1 MERRLKNEWEVSAY
15 DHKKGEWTT
24 ATNRSYEHT
33 EPPIEVNPVERAQL
47 PQMRPR
53 QRKIAHKTLLVFG
66 DAQIGY
72 RRIDDTLV
80 PLHDEAAINSALK
93 LANDLR
99 PDVVVDLGD
108 TTDFSELSRY
118 PADSDHFQGT
128 LQPSLQRTHDFFAQF
143 SSVTPNAERVT
154 VDSNH
159 VKRLTDY
166 VLKNALPLYNVK
178 ATGEK
183 YPAIS
188 YPGLLRL
195 DDIGWDY
202 IQGYGAAEYEYADD
216 LAFIH
221 GTFSVSNGSTANK
234 LGKANP
240 DRNIVQGHVHRMETA
255 YHTDRKGRVF
265 GAFAV
270 GSLCRN
276 DGIVPSYHNSIAYNQ
291 PVIRHENWQQGLMVI
306 NDYGEGHYQ
315 FDQVPIKNGVIHYN
329 GKEYSG
335 HEV

>member
-1 MERRLKNEWEVSAY
+1 MRGK
-15 DHKKGEWTT
+15 DGEWDTT
-24 ATNRSYEHT
+24 TLRSYEHV
-33 EPPIEVNPVERAQL
+33 EPPVEVKPVERAKL
-47 PQMRPR
+47 PNMRAR

-143 SSVTPNAERVT
+143 TSVTPGAERHT

-178 ATGEK
+178 ATGDK

-188 YPGLLRL
+188 YPGLLKL
-195 DDIGWDY
+195 DEIGWEY
-202 IQGYGAAEYEYADD
+202 TQGYGTAEYEYADD

-221 GTFSVSNGSTANK
+221 GTFSVSNGSTAKK
-234 LGKANP
+234 LGKLNP
-240 DRNIVQGHVHRMETA
+240 DRNIVQGHAHKIETS
-255 YHTDRKGRVF
+255 YQTDRKGRTF
-265 GAFAV
+265 GAFVV
-270 GSLCRN
+270 GALCRT
-276 DGIVPSYHNSIAYNQ
+276 DGIVPSYYSAIANNQ
-291 PVIRHENWQQGLMVI
+291 PVRRYENWQNGALVI
-306 NDYGEGHYQ
+306 EDYGDGNYNFNH
-315 FDQVPIKNGVIHYN
+315 VPIVGGVAFYR
-329 GKEYSG
+329 GKRYDGNE
-335 HEV
+335 